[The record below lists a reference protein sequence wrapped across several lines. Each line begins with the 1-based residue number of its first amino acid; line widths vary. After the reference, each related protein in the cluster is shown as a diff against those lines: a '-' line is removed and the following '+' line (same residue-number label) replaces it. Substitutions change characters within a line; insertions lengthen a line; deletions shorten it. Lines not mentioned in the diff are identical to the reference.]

1 MEIFFSQKLKQATYE
16 LIPVCFPVKVFTR
29 LFRRFTLNGS
39 YLHQI
44 WMTSLLGRFFLING
58 FSYPYHL
65 TQEQILQYMFNI
77 ALFEPKIPQNTGNI
91 IRLTANNGCNL
102 HLIGPLGFDLEE
114 KNLRR
119 SGLDYFDLANVSQYT
134 NYDAFLEVMQGHRIL
149 ALTTKGNQLYNQ
161 IQYKLGDVLL
171 FGSETAGLPENIHQ
185 DIALNHQLRIP
196 MRPNNRS
203 MNLSNTVAIVSYEA
217 WGQLGFAGGK

>member
-1 MEIFFSQKLKQATYE
+1 
-16 LIPVCFPVKVFTR
+16 
-29 LFRRFTLNGS
+29 
-39 YLHQI
+39 
-44 WMTSLLGRFFLING
+44 
-58 FSYPYHL
+58 
-65 TQEQILQYMFNI
+65 MFNI

-102 HLIGPLGFDLEE
+102 HLIEPLGFDLEE

-119 SGLDYFDLANVSQYT
+119 SGLDYFDLANISRYP
-134 NYDAFLEVMQGHRIL
+134 NYDAFLKAMQQHRIL
-149 ALTTKGNQLYNQ
+149 ALTTKGGKLYNQ
-161 IQYKLGDVLL
+161 IEYKPGDVLL
-171 FGSETAGLPENIHQ
+171 FGSETAGLPEEIHQ
-185 DIALNHQLRIP
+185 SIALSHQLRIP